1 MNSHALNVLEYREAL
16 DLVARYASSALG
28 AEAVRALSPSV
39 DRGFIEPELARV
51 EEMRGFLRG
60 GSGWS
65 VPAIPDVR
73 EALRR
78 LRVEGSVL
86 EGPQLRDVGVLLA
99 SSRTTRRALGQNAG
113 SLPLLALAAD
123 GLVEREKDEAEVART
138 VDDAGLVRD
147 EASPALYRAR
157 REIRSTRGRL
167 VERLASFMAQLPPH
181 LQVSDASVTVREGRY
196 VIPVR
201 REGRG
206 DVGGIVHDE
215 SATGATLF
223 IEPPVAVEMMNRLRA
238 LEAEEA
244 REVTR
249 ILRELT
255 ARLRP
260 LQPELLAALDALVAL
275 DSLYARAR
283 YALRT
288 DGRAPRMLDAGTEEY
303 EVVRG
308 YHPIL
313 LAQSAEVVPFDL
325 RMDPGERTL
334 LISGPNTGGKTVLLK
349 AMGLLSLLAQSGVV
363 PPVGPGTRLP
373 VFRDVFAD
381 VGDEQSIEASLST
394 FSAHLKNL
402 REVLEGADWRSLVLT
417 DEIGS
422 GTDPQEGAALARAVL
437 VELTRRSCFTVAT
450 THLGQ
455 LKLLATEER
464 GIVNASLQFDA
475 ERLQPTYRL
484 LKGIPGRSYGLA
496 IARRL
501 GLEPRLLQEAEATL
515 PAGER
520 DVARLLLD
528 LEAKEQRFAAQ
539 NDELARRLGETEALR
554 AKLEARERELKQREK
569 DAERRARQQA
579 RDLLLQSRAEVEAA
593 IREVRDAADA
603 AQLDEAARAARRRV
617 EEAATRQREKQPA
630 ERPARG
636 RGGADRKRA
645 PLVLE
650 PGLRVRIES
659 LGRTGTVVDVRDGKA
674 MVEAGSMRLLLP
686 REDLVPLAAGDQQAE
701 PRPRPSAG
709 YLNAGAEARPEVDL
723 RGLRPD
729 EVDVLLG
736 RAIDSAILAGLP
748 SFRIIHGKGTGA
760 LRAHVRKLLEQ
771 DRRITVQRPGE
782 LFEGGTGVTVVEF
795 A

>member
-1 MNSHALNVLEYREAL
+1 MNPHALNVLEYREAL
-16 DLVARYASSALG
+16 DLVARFASSGLG
-28 AEAVRALSPSV
+28 ADAVRALSPS
-39 DRGFIEPELARV
+39 DDPAWIEPELARV

-60 GSGWS
+60 DSGWQ
-65 VPAIPDVR
+65 VPAIPDAR
-73 EALRR
+73 EALRKM
-78 LRVEGSVL
+78 RVEGSVL
-86 EGPQLRDVGVLLA
+86 EGTQLRDVGVLLT
-99 SSRTTRRALGQNAG
+99 SSRTTRRAVMHNAAALPYL
-113 SLPLLALAAD
+113 SLIAG
-123 GLVEREKDEAEVART
+123 GLVEREKDEAEIART
-138 VDDAGLVRD
+138 VDEAGLVRD
-147 EASPALYRAR
+147 EASPALYRLR
-157 REIRSTRGRL
+157 REIKSARGRL
-167 VERLASFMAQLPPH
+167 VERLASYMAGLPAH
-181 LQVSDASVTVREGRY
+181 HQVSDASVTVREGRY

-206 DVGGIVHDE
+206 EVGGIVHDE

-223 IEPPVAVEMMNRLRA
+223 IEPPVAVEMMNRLRE

-249 ILRELT
+249 ILREMT
-255 ARLRP
+255 AKLRP
-260 LQPELLAALDALVAL
+260 LQPELLVSLDALVAL

-283 YALRT
+283 YALRV
-288 DGRAPRMLDAGTEEY
+288 DGRAPRMLEAGTEEY
-303 EVVRG
+303 AVAG
-308 YHPIL
+308 GSHPIL
-313 LAQSAEVVPFDL
+313 LARSAEVVPFDL
-325 RMDPGERTL
+325 RMDRGERTL

-349 AMGLLSLLAQSGVV
+349 AMGLISLLAQSGII

-373 VFRDVFAD
+373 VFKDVFAD

-402 REVLEGADWRSLVLT
+402 REVLDGADWQSLVLT

-437 VELTRRSCFTVAT
+437 VELTRRSAFTVAT

-455 LKLLATEER
+455 LKLLATDEP

-484 LKGIPGRSYGLA
+484 LKGVPGRSYGLA

-501 GLEPRLLQEAEATL
+501 GLEPRLLAEAEATL
-515 PAGER
+515 PQGER
-520 DVARLLLD
+520 DVAKLLLE
-528 LEAKEQRFAAQ
+528 LEAKEQRFAEQ
-539 NDELARRLGETEALR
+539 NDLLARRLAETEALR
-554 AKLEARERELKQREK
+554 EKLEAREVELKQKER

-593 IREVRDAADA
+593 IREVRGVADA
-603 AQLDEAARAARRRV
+603 AQLDEAARAARRKV

-630 ERPARG
+630 ERGRAAKPRRG
-636 RGGADRKRA
+636 VQA
-645 PLVLE
+645 LE
-650 PGLRVRIES
+650 PGVRVRIES
-659 LGRTGTVVDVRDGKA
+659 LGRTGVVVELRDGKA
-674 MVEAGSMRLLLP
+674 MVEAGSMRLSLP
-686 REDLVPLAAGDQQAE
+686 RDDLTPLPPGDQEAQA

-709 YLNAGAEARPEVDL
+709 YMNASSDARPEVDL
-723 RGLRPD
+723 RGMRPD
-729 EVDVLLG
+729 EVDVVLG
-736 RAIDSAILAGLP
+736 RAMDSAIMAGLP

-760 LRAHVRKLLEQ
+760 LRAHVRKLLES
-771 DRRITVQRPGE
+771 DRRISVARPGE

>member
-1 MNSHALNVLEYREAL
+1 MNPHALNVLEYREAL
-16 DLVARYASSALG
+16 DLVARFASSALG
-28 AEAVRALSPSV
+28 AQAVRELAPSG
-39 DRGFIEPELARV
+39 DLAWIEPELARV
-51 EEMRGFLRG
+51 EEMRRFLRG
-60 GSGWS
+60 DGGWQ
-65 VPAIPDVR
+65 VPAIPDAR
-73 EALRR
+73 ESLRR

-86 EGPQLRDVGVLLA
+86 DGPQLRDLGVLLA
-99 SSRTTRRALGQNAG
+99 GARTTRRAVGHGAA
-113 SLPLLALAAD
+113 SLPYLSLIAER
-123 GLVEREKDEAEVART
+123 LVEREKDEAEVART
-138 VDDAGLVRD
+138 VDEAGVVRD
-147 EASPALYRAR
+147 EASPALYRLR
-157 REIRSTRGRL
+157 REIKSARGRL
-167 VERLASFMAQLPPH
+167 VERLAAYMASLPPH
-181 LQVSDASVTVREGRY
+181 HQVPDASVTVREGRY

-206 DVGGIVHDE
+206 EVGGIVHDE

-223 IEPPVAVEMMNRLRA
+223 VEPPVAVAMMNRLRE

-260 LQPELLAALDALVAL
+260 LQPDLLSSLEAMVAL

-288 DGRAPRMLDAGTEEY
+288 DGRAPRMLEAGTEEY
-303 EVVRG
+303 EVAGGV
-308 YHPIL
+308 HPLL
-313 LAQSAEVVPFDL
+313 LARSAEVVPFDL

-349 AMGLLSLLAQSGVV
+349 AIGLISLLAQSGIV

-373 VFRDVFAD
+373 VFREVFAD

-402 REVLEGADWRSLVLT
+402 REVLDGAGWESLVLT

-484 LKGIPGRSYGLA
+484 LKGVPGRSYGLA

-501 GLEPRLLQEAEATL
+501 GLEPRLLEEAEATL
-515 PAGER
+515 PQGER
-520 DVARLLLD
+520 DVARLLLE
-528 LEAKEQRFAAQ
+528 LEAREQRFAEQ
-539 NDELARRLGETEALR
+539 NELLARRLAETDALHKR
-554 AKLEARERELKQREK
+554 LEARERELKQKER

-593 IREVRDAADA
+593 IREVRGAADA
-603 AQLDEAARAARRRV
+603 EKLEEAARAARRRV
-617 EEAATRQREKQPA
+617 EEAAARQREKQPA
-630 ERPARG
+630 EGPS
-636 RGGADRKRA
+636 GGARPKRGA
-645 PLVLE
+645 PQALE

-659 LGRTGTVVDVRDGKA
+659 LGRTGTVVELRDGKA
-674 MVEAGSMRLLLP
+674 LVEAGSIRLSLP
-686 REDLVPLAAGDQQAE
+686 RDDLTPLPPGDQE
-701 PRPRPSAG
+701 TSTPRPRPSAG
-709 YLNAGAEARPEVDL
+709 YVNAGADARPEVDL
-723 RGLRPD
+723 RGMRPD
-729 EVDVLLG
+729 EVDVILG
-736 RAIDSAILAGLP
+736 RAMDSAILAGLP

-760 LRAHVRKLLEQ
+760 LRAHVRRLLES
-771 DRRITVQRPGE
+771 DRRIAVSRPGE

>member
-1 MNSHALNVLEYREAL
+1 MNPHALNVLEYREAL
-16 DLVARYASSALG
+16 DLVARFASSGLG
-28 AEAVRALSPSV
+28 ADAVRALSPSA
-39 DRGFIEPELARV
+39 DPGFIEPELARV
-51 EEMRGFLRG
+51 EEMRAFLRG
-60 GSGWS
+60 DSGWS

-73 EALRR
+73 EGLRK

-86 EGPQLRDVGVLLA
+86 DGPQLRDVGVLLA
-99 SSRTTRRALGQNAG
+99 SSRTTRRAVAQNAG
-113 SLPLLALAAD
+113 ALPYLSLISG
-123 GLVEREKDEAEVART
+123 GLVEREKDEAEIGRT
-138 VDDAGLVRD
+138 LDDAGLVRD
-147 EASPALYRAR
+147 EASPALYRLR
-157 REIRSTRGRL
+157 REIKGARNRL
-167 VERLASFMAQLPPH
+167 VERLASYMASLPAH
-181 LQVSDASVTVREGRY
+181 YQVSDASVTVREGRY

-206 DVGGIVHDE
+206 EVGGIVHDE

-223 IEPPVAVEMMNRLRA
+223 VEPPAAVEMMNRLRT

-255 ARLRP
+255 TRLRP
-260 LQPELLAALDALVAL
+260 LQPELLASLDALVAL

-288 DGRAPRMLDAGTEEY
+288 DGRAPRILEAGTEEY

-313 LAQSAEVVPFDL
+313 QAKSPEVVPFDL
-325 RMDPGERTL
+325 RMDRGERTL

-349 AMGLLSLLAQSGVV
+349 AIGLISLLAQSGVV
-363 PPVGPGTRLP
+363 PPVGPGTKLP
-373 VFRDVFAD
+373 VFNDVFAD

-402 REVLEGADWRSLVLT
+402 REVLEGADWQSLVLT

-455 LKLLATEER
+455 LKLLATDER
-464 GIVNASLQFDA
+464 GIINASLQFDA

-501 GLEPRLLQEAEATL
+501 GLEPRLLEEAEATL

-520 DVARLLLD
+520 DVAKLLLE
-528 LEAKEQRFAAQ
+528 LEAKEQRFADQ
-539 NDELARRLGETEALR
+539 TDELERQLAKTQLLRET
-554 AKLEARERELKQREK
+554 LERRERELKEREK

-603 AQLDEAARAARRRV
+603 DKLEEAARGARRRV

-630 ERPARG
+630 ERSGRAAKG
-636 RGGADRKRA
+636 RGRA
-645 PLVLE
+645 PLTLE

-674 MVEAGSMRLLLP
+674 MVEAGAMRLLLP
-686 REDLVPLAAGDQQAE
+686 REDLTPLAPGDQPSE

-709 YLNAGAEARPEVDL
+709 YLSAGSDARPEVDL
-723 RGLRPD
+723 RGMRPE
-729 EVDVLLG
+729 EVDVILG
-736 RAIDSAILAGLP
+736 RALDSAIMAGLP

-760 LRAHVRKLLEQ
+760 LRAHVRKWLES

>member
-1 MNSHALNVLEYREAL
+1 MNPHALNVLEYREAL
-16 DLVARYASSALG
+16 DLVARFASSGLG
-28 AEAVRALSPSV
+28 ADAVRALSPSA
-39 DRGFIEPELARV
+39 DLGFIEPELARV
-51 EEMRGFLRG
+51 EEMRAFLRG
-60 GSGWS
+60 DNGWS

-73 EALRR
+73 EGLRK

-86 EGPQLRDVGVLLA
+86 DGPQLRDVGVLLA
-99 SSRTTRRALGQNAG
+99 SSRTTRRAVVQNAG
-113 SLPLLALAAD
+113 SLPYLALISG
-123 GLVEREKDEAEVART
+123 GLVEREKDEGEIART
-138 VDDAGLVRD
+138 LDDAGLVRD
-147 EASPALYRAR
+147 EASPALYRLR
-157 REIRSTRGRL
+157 REIKGARNRL
-167 VERLASFMAQLPPH
+167 VERLASYMASLPPH
-181 LQVSDASVTVREGRY
+181 YQVSDASVTVREGRY

-206 DVGGIVHDE
+206 EVGGIVHDE

-223 IEPPVAVEMMNRLRA
+223 VEPPAAVEMMNRLRT

-260 LQPELLAALDALVAL
+260 LQPELLASLDALVAL

-288 DGRAPRMLDAGTEEY
+288 DGRAPKILEAGTEEY

-313 LAQSAEVVPFDL
+313 QAKSAEVVPFDL
-325 RMDPGERTL
+325 RMDRGERTL

-349 AMGLLSLLAQSGVV
+349 AIGLISLMAQSGIV

-373 VFRDVFAD
+373 VFKDVFAD

-402 REVLEGADWRSLVLT
+402 REVLDGADWQSLVLT

-464 GIVNASLQFDA
+464 GIINASLQFDA
-475 ERLQPTYRL
+475 DRLQPTYRL

-501 GLEPRLLQEAEATL
+501 GLEPRLLEEAEATL

-520 DVARLLLD
+520 DVAKLLLE
-528 LEAKEQRFAAQ
+528 LEAKEQRFADQSA
-539 NDELARRLGETEALR
+539 ELARQLAKTELLRET
-554 AKLEARERELKQREK
+554 LERRERELKEREK

-579 RDLLLQSRAEVEAA
+579 RDFLLQSRAEVEAA

-603 AQLDEAARAARRRV
+603 DKLEDAARAARRRV
-617 EEAATRQREKQPA
+617 EEAATRQREKQPS
-630 ERPARG
+630 ERSGRPAKG
-636 RGGADRKRA
+636 RARA
-645 PLVLE
+645 PLMLE

-659 LGRTGTVVDVRDGKA
+659 LGRTGIVVDVRDGKA
-674 MVEAGSMRLLLP
+674 MVEAGAMRLLLP
-686 REDLVPLAAGDQQAE
+686 REDLTPLAPGDQQSE

-709 YLNAGAEARPEVDL
+709 YVNAGSDARPEVDL
-723 RGLRPD
+723 RGMRPE
-729 EVDVLLG
+729 EVDVILG
-736 RAIDSAILAGLP
+736 RALDSAIMAGLP

-760 LRAHVRKLLEQ
+760 LRAHVRKWLES
-771 DRRITVQRPGE
+771 DRRVSVQRPGE

>member
-1 MNSHALNVLEYREAL
+1 MNPHALNVLEYREAL
-16 DLVARYASSALG
+16 DLVARFASSGLG
-28 AEAVRALSPSV
+28 ADAVRALSPSA
-39 DRGFIEPELARV
+39 DLGFIEPELARV
-51 EEMRGFLRG
+51 EEMRSFLRG
-60 GSGWS
+60 DSGWS

-73 EALRR
+73 EGLRK

-86 EGPQLRDVGVLLA
+86 DGPQLRDVGVLLA
-99 SSRTTRRALGQNAG
+99 SSRTTRRAVAQNAG
-113 SLPLLALAAD
+113 SLPYLALISG
-123 GLVEREKDEAEVART
+123 GLVEREKDEGEIGRT
-138 VDDAGLVRD
+138 LDDAGLVRD
-147 EASPALYRAR
+147 EASPALYRLR
-157 REIRSTRGRL
+157 REIKGARNRL
-167 VERLASFMAQLPPH
+167 VERLASYMASLPSH
-181 LQVSDASVTVREGRY
+181 YQVSDASVTVREGRY

-201 REGRG
+201 REGRSE
-206 DVGGIVHDE
+206 VGGIVHDE

-223 IEPPVAVEMMNRLRA
+223 VEPPAAVEMMNRLRT

-255 ARLRP
+255 TRLRP
-260 LQPELLAALDALVAL
+260 LQPELLASLDALVAL

-288 DGRAPRMLDAGTEEY
+288 DGRAPKILEAGTEEY

-313 LAQSAEVVPFDL
+313 QARSPEVVPFDL
-325 RMDPGERTL
+325 RMDRGERTL

-349 AMGLLSLLAQSGVV
+349 AIGLISLLAQSGVV

-402 REVLEGADWRSLVLT
+402 REVLDGADWQSLVLT

-464 GIVNASLQFDA
+464 GIINASLQFDA
-475 ERLQPTYRL
+475 DRLQPTYRL

-501 GLEPRLLQEAEATL
+501 GLEPRLLEEAEATL

-520 DVARLLLD
+520 DVAKLLLE
-528 LEAKEQRFAAQ
+528 LEAKEQRFADQ
-539 NDELARRLGETEALR
+539 TDELARQLEKTRLLRET
-554 AKLEARERELKQREK
+554 LERRERELKEREK

-603 AQLDEAARAARRRV
+603 DTLDEAARAARRRV
-617 EEAATRQREKQPA
+617 EEAATRQREKQPSERA
-630 ERPARG
+630 ARPAGG
-636 RGGADRKRA
+636 RGRA
-645 PLVLE
+645 PLALE
-650 PGLRVRIES
+650 PGVRVRIES

-674 MVEAGSMRLLLP
+674 MVEAGAMRLLLP
-686 REDLVPLAAGDQQAE
+686 REDLTPLAPGDQPSD
-701 PRPRPSAG
+701 PRPRPTAG
-709 YLNAGAEARPEVDL
+709 YVNAGGDARPEVDL
-723 RGLRPD
+723 RGMRPD
-729 EVDVLLG
+729 EVDVVLG
-736 RAIDSAILAGLP
+736 RALDSAIMAGLP

-760 LRAHVRKLLEQ
+760 LRAHVRKWLES
-771 DRRITVQRPGE
+771 DRRVSVQRPGE